1 MNNSS
6 NVVIVG
12 KITKPLEI
20 KEVSTTNGNKKVGNM
35 TVSAVKQVK
44 QPDGGVLMV
53 PTFYEVSTWSAAQQE
68 NLSKLKNGETVLV
81 QGQLEAKKYERN
93 SDSGV
98 ALTIANADVHALGSQ
113 NTSVQSIVAVGRVTQ
128 DVELEETKSGH
139 KVARIP
145 LALNHGN
152 EKTSYVDVEVWDKY
166 AESISAAIGKGSLLT
181 VKGEL
186 DLNTYQ
192 KNYGGKGAKLRIVNA
207 EIGFMDKFAK
217 AGKAATSEQAAGNG
231 KTTGNAGR

>member
-12 KITKPLEI
+12 KVTKPLEV
-20 KEVSTTNGNKKVGNM
+20 KEVSTANGNKKVGNM

-53 PTFYEVSTWSAAQQE
+53 PTFYEVSTWSAVQQE

-81 QGQLEAKKYERN
+81 QGQLEAKRYERGADN
-93 SDSGV
+93 GV
-98 ALTIANADVHALGSQ
+98 TLAVTNAEIHTLGNQDV
-113 NTSVQSIVAVGRVTQ
+113 SVQSIVAVGRVTQ
-128 DVELEETKSGH
+128 DIELEETKSGH

-145 LALNHGN
+145 LALNHDN
-152 EKTSYVDVEVWDKY
+152 ERTSYVDVEVWDKY
-166 AESISAAIGKGSLLT
+166 AESISSAIGKGSLLT

-192 KNYGGKGAKLRIVNA
+192 KNDGGKGAKLRIVNA

>member
-1 MNNSS
+1 
-6 NVVIVG
+6 
-12 KITKPLEI
+12 
-20 KEVSTTNGNKKVGNM
+20 
-35 TVSAVKQVK
+35 
-44 QPDGGVLMV
+44 MV

-128 DVELEETKSGH
+128 DIELEETKSGH

-152 EKTSYVDVEVWDKY
+152 EKTSYVDVEIWDKY
-166 AESISAAIGKGSLLT
+166 AESISSAIGKGSLLT

-192 KNYGGKGAKLRIVNA
+192 KNDGGG
-207 EIGFMDKFAK
+207 
-217 AGKAATSEQAAGNG
+217 
-231 KTTGNAGR
+231 